1 MSGLAPIWSISGAG
15 CLTGSTHRVVGTLR
29 NDEENPWV
37 VDPWE
42 IILYL
47 SCGFLSRGMRNQIS
61 RWNDTYRRNR
71 NETDQVHV
79 LEVYESFANLPLL
92 MGESVH
98 GVALKSSCKPR
109 TTGGSEAM

>member
-1 MSGLAPIWSISGAG
+1 MAG
-15 CLTGSTHRVVGTLR
+15 
-29 NDEENPWV
+29 NPWA

-42 IILYL
+42 IILCL
-47 SCGFLSRGMRNQIS
+47 SMRILSRRVRNQIS

-79 LEVYESFANLPLL
+79 LEVYESFPNLPLL

-98 GVALKSSCKPR
+98 GMALKSGCKPR
-109 TTGGSEAM
+109 TTEGSEAM